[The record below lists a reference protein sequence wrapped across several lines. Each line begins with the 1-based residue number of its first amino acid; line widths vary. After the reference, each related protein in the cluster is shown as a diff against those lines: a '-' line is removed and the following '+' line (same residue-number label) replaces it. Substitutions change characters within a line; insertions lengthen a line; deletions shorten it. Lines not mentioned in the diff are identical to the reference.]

1 MSGHSQHLTPLNA
14 GLEGRYRVWILV
26 GLLCSAAFLFVA
38 SPPQA
43 TAQVTDTDGAVVL
56 LETAQTFEARGRW
69 AVAEAIYE
77 LILERFPGTAAAAE
91 AEARLATPPRDV
103 ALGDGSV
110 ELQVWSTLFGAWLGV
125 AIPAALG
132 ADSPEPYGLGLLLG
146 GPGGFF
152 TGRSVA
158 RATNLTEGQVSAASL
173 GGWWGTWQGFGWQE
187 VFEIGVEQTCD
198 PIDREQCYDAESSD
212 QEAFTAMILG
222 GVVGL
227 TTGALLS
234 RREIT
239 QGTSSVVNFGPLW
252 GTWFG
257 LATGVLMGLED
268 DDLLASTLV
277 GGDAGLMAAAA
288 FAPGW
293 DVSRSRARLVSIAG
307 VLGGLA
313 GGGLDLLLQPDNEK
327 VAIGIPL
334 VGSIA
339 GLALGIR
346 TTRGVD
352 QRADR
357 GQREEP
363 GSSLLVLRDGRFA
376 LHPPVPSPTV
386 VRSEEREG
394 RAWHP
399 ALRIG
404 LFHATF

>member
-1 MSGHSQHLTPLNA
+1 M
-14 GLEGRYRVWILV
+14 RV
-26 GLLCSAAFLFVA
+26 GLICAAAFLFVA
-38 SPPQA
+38 CPPHA
-43 TAQVTDTDGAVVL
+43 AAQVADTDGAAVL

-91 AEARLATPPRDV
+91 AQARLASPPSDV
-103 ALGDGSV
+103 VLGDGSV

-125 AIPAALG
+125 AVPAAFG
-132 ADSPEPYGLGLLLG
+132 ADSPEPYGVGLLLG
-146 GPGGFF
+146 GPGGFLA
-152 TGRSVA
+152 GRSVA
-158 RATNLTEGQVSAASL
+158 RATDLTEGQVGALSL

-198 PIDREQCYDAESSD
+198 PVVPEQCYDAESSD
-212 QEAFTAMILG
+212 EEAFAAMILG
-222 GVVGL
+222 GAVGL

-239 QGTSSVVNFGPLW
+239 PGTGSIVNFGPLW

-257 LATGVLMGLED
+257 VASGVLMGLED

-277 GGDAGLMAAAA
+277 GGNAGLIAAAA

-293 DVSRSRARLVSIAG
+293 DVSRNRARLVSIAG

-334 VGSIA
+334 LGSIA
-339 GLALGIR
+339 GLAIGIG
-346 TTRGVD
+346 TTRD
-352 QRADR
+352 DDPRADR
-357 GQREEP
+357 GQHEEEGP
-363 GSSLLVLRDGRFA
+363 HTSLAVLRNGRFT
-376 LHPPVPSPTV
+376 LHPPVPSPTI
-386 VRSEEREG
+386 VRSELREG
-394 RAWHP
+394 RTWHP

-404 LFHATF
+404 LFQATF

>member
-1 MSGHSQHLTPLNA
+1 M
-14 GLEGRYRVWILV
+14 RV
-26 GLLCSAAFLFVA
+26 GLLCAAAFLFVA
-38 SPPQA
+38 YPPHA
-43 TAQVTDTDGAVVL
+43 AAQVTDTDGAIVL

-91 AEARLATPPRDV
+91 AVARLALPPRDV

-110 ELQVWSTLFGAWLGV
+110 ELQVWSTLFGAWLGL

-158 RATNLTEGQVSAASL
+158 RATNLTEGQVSAVSL

-187 VFEIGVEQTCD
+187 VFDIGVEQICD
-198 PIDREQCYDAESSD
+198 PIDRESCYDAESSD

-268 DDLLASTLV
+268 DDLLAATLV
-277 GGDAGLMAAAA
+277 GGDAALIAAAA

-334 VGSIA
+334 AGSIA
-339 GLALGIR
+339 GLALGIA
-346 TTRGVD
+346 TTRDID

-357 GQREEP
+357 GQHEEP
-363 GSSLLVLRDGRFA
+363 GMSLLALRDGRITLRA
-376 LHPPVPSPTV
+376 PVPTPTV
-386 VRSEEREG
+386 VRSDIREG
-394 RAWHP
+394 RSWQP
-399 ALRIG
+399 ALKIG